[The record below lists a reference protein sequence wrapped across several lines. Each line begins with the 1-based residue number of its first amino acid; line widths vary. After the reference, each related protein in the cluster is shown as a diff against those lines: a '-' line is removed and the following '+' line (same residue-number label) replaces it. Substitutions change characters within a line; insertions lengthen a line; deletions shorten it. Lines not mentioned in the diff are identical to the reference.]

1 MRSREEKPSWT
12 SQPPRYAPDHIAA
25 FTIAVVAIVAGIIT
39 GAGRD
44 IGEGECQRW
53 ISEQCGDD
61 QWPERDE

>member
-39 GAGRD
+39 GLDATLVKVNASG
-44 IGEGECQRW
+44 G
-53 ISEQCGDD
+53 
-61 QWPERDE
+61 